1 MSILLF
7 QTSCLLLFYLNC
19 NIKLSISCVR
29 TRETKEDYSLGEE
42 SIEGRHSYIIGGG
55 RPKKSPE
62 GSDNYPEGYEE
73 NPKGLGE
80 NPN

>member
-1 MSILLF
+1 MNVYNLK
-7 QTSCLLLFYLNC
+7 YNA
-19 NIKLSISCVR
+19 KAPR
-29 TRETKEDYSLGEE
+29 G
-42 SIEGRHSYIIGGG
+42 IEGRHSYIIGGG